1 MSLRQKYTDKE
12 WQDFEK
18 KIKEDRENGK
28 PDEILL
34 YLSVWNKDVIELR
47 KIRTAL
53 SPFYNDHS
61 LSILDKWINW
71 KTNNND

>member
-12 WQDFEK
+12 WNDFEK

-34 YLSVWNKDVIELR
+34 HLSVWNKDVSEL
-47 KIRTAL
+47 KKSELLFHLFIMIIVYQ
-53 SPFYNDHS
+53 F
-61 LSILDKWINW
+61 
-71 KTNNND
+71 